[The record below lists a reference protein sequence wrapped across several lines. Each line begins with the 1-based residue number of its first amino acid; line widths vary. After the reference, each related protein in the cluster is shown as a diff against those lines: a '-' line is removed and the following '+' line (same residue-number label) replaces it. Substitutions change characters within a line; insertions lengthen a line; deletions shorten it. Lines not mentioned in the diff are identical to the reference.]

1 MTARKILFFLA
12 TDHRFSQP
20 EDQDLTD
27 LIAADNNRL
36 ELLKSYHT
44 DAINQR
50 AYQLFK
56 HWSHLAYMAV
66 KYIMDKTL
74 ASVQIIELCPPFLKK
89 ISDLPSYTNQ
99 LMLGLKSKIELQGVG
114 KEAFDLQQKA
124 IDSVE
129 KYFNIIEPNNAL
141 ADSRQA
147 FMRSYIDAFYV
158 ENNDNLSVARMVRYK
173 PRGILHLHIAMETP
187 IVPRD
192 WAGMSKANEALDYF
206 FSDIRSTVVDAH
218 TAALN
223 KVPAKKVEVATMV
236 AKVREFLKDKDNDT
250 KIQDRKEY
258 NKC

>member
-1 MTARKILFFLA
+1 MLRNFQDNKNLITWALTYTTINGHWLTLQVTSRSEGELNDLLTSTPRVGLLTPGCLMTARKILFFLA

-44 DAINQR
+44 DAINQT

-114 KEAFDLQQKA
+114 RKHLTSNKKLLT
-124 IDSVE
+124 VL
-129 KYFNIIEPNNAL
+129 KNISILLSQIMHLLTVGKPSCVPTL
-141 ADSRQA
+141 MH
-147 FMRSYIDAFYV
+147 FM
-158 ENNDNLSVARMVRYK
+158 
-173 PRGILHLHIAMETP
+173 
-187 IVPRD
+187 
-192 WAGMSKANEALDYF
+192 
-206 FSDIRSTVVDAH
+206 
-218 TAALN
+218 
-223 KVPAKKVEVATMV
+223 
-236 AKVREFLKDKDNDT
+236 
-250 KIQDRKEY
+250 
-258 NKC
+258 